1 MRINE
6 NKKNQANIRNKI
18 RQMQIEKEEKDV
30 LKIITIEEKKLL
42 NHFISCVE

>member
-1 MRINE
+1 MRVNE

-18 RQMQIEKEEKDV
+18 CQMQIEKEEKGV

-42 NHFISCVE
+42 NHFISCDE

>member
-1 MRINE
+1 MKING

-18 RQMQIEKEEKDV
+18 CQMQIEKEEKGV